1 MAKVIP
7 EEEKNYNKFPGEHVI
22 VLDDVVTI
30 GDKVFHL
37 VHNYQDGFDKEKLEQ
52 RYSDIFA
59 KHDYVV
65 GDWGHEQLRLKGF
78 FSASR
83 KKMPDDLKISHLE
96 DYIKEYMNYGSAFFV
111 LKRMRSKDIKREAPF
126 LAEKVYEVKPTVSS
140 ETRPKKVV
148 AKSQK
153 RDVPQ
158 GKQIQSKQTQS
169 QPKQTQSKQSQS
181 KQVQPKP
188 LQTKQAQAKS
198 TSATKKRRPTT
209 QPTFVQKDKSEK
221 ARRPFVKTEDTHVS
235 HETKATKRPAF
246 VVRTRQK

>member
-96 DYIKEYMNYGSAFFV
+96 DYIKEYMNYGAAFFV

-140 ETRPKKVV
+140 ETRSKKVV

-153 RDVPQ
+153 RDVTQ
-158 GKQIQSKQTQS
+158 GAAQARQSQSKQTQSKQIQSKQA
-169 QPKQTQSKQSQS
+169 QSKP
-181 KQVQPKP
+181 VQP
-188 LQTKQAQAKS
+188 KQAQAKP
-198 TSATKKRRPTT
+198 TNVTKKRRPTT

-221 ARRPFVKTEDTHVS
+221 ARTPFVKTEDTHVS